1 MPEPREPYQLP
12 QRSPQ
17 ELALIAVRK
26 ERALRWQA
34 AGYSLNGYPTLPAEV
49 ETPATLA
56 AEPPEQS
63 GRR

>member
-17 ELALIAVRK
+17 ELALIAARK
-26 ERALRWQA
+26 QRALRWQT
-34 AGYSLNGYPTLPAEV
+34 AGYSLNGYPTLLPEA
-49 ETPATLA
+49 ETPTTLA
-56 AEPPEQS
+56 AQPPEQS